1 MCVLIINKLYGLI
14 RFHGK
19 KQKIALILKLVYF
32 MHDDLAV
39 AVFVALSKPLVLQ
52 PSLLRWKVTKL
63 LIDGSVWTLQR
74 LVNSYMNMAL
84 KATWLSYSVRKN
96 PCLPKAH

>member
-1 MCVLIINKLYGLI
+1 ME
-14 RFHGK
+14 K

-84 KATWLSYSVRKN
+84 KANWLSYSVRKN